1 MPGYLES
8 ENANAM
14 MKAMMLNSSCHDI
27 RGDDTESNGFKL
39 IVNEDEECNCQVV
52 RALAPGRNS
61 RITVENNIL
70 RVDVLRSPVPPIP
83 PSGGGLITV
92 TLRLS
97 NFDGVFSRTIFI
109 TNTSPIIIT
118 QEDLTELTVPLF
130 SPDNTIL
137 MLIGDI
143 FSQEVLQVLTV
154 SS

>member
-14 MKAMMLNSSCHDI
+14 MKAMMVNSSCNTVK
-27 RGDDTESNGFKL
+27 GDDTASNGFKL
-39 IVNEDEECNCQVV
+39 IVNEDDECDCQVV

-61 RITVENNIL
+61 KITVENNIL
-70 RVDVLRSPVPPIP
+70 RVDVLRSPAPPIP

-97 NFDGVFSRTIFI
+97 NFNGVFSRTIFI